1 MADQTIEIKL
11 ILRDEILD
19 ENKRAIDTA
28 LADVKQ
34 SIDSLRQEISKRAA
48 VDAGTV
54 LELPNPQVRH
64 GTTS

>member
-34 SIDSLRQEISKRAA
+34 SIDSLRQEISKRA

-54 LELPNPQVRH
+54 LEFPNPQVRH